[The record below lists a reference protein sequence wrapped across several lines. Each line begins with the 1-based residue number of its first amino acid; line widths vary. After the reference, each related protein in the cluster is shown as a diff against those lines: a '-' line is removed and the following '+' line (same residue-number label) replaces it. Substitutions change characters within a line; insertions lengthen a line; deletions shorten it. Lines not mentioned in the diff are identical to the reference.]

1 MESENSRQVLKIGL
15 PKGSLEKATFEL
27 MKLAGYEVF
36 LDERSFYPTF
46 ADPEMEGVM
55 FRAQEMSIY
64 VENGVVDVGLTGHDW
79 ILENESDVVE
89 VAELVYSKQR
99 RKPATWVL
107 AVEDES
113 PVKAVEDLEG
123 KIVATELKGVTTS
136 FFKKRGVSARI
147 EFSWGAT
154 EVKARL
160 VDAIVE
166 VTETGSSLRANNLR
180 IVEEVLVST
189 TRLIANKTAWA
200 DSWKK
205 KKIENLAL
213 LLEGAIVA
221 SDMVG
226 LKLNVEHDNLG
237 KIIEILPS
245 MKSPTVVPLWE
256 DTTVER
262 QAGNWFAVDTIV
274 EESVVREIIPAL
286 KASGAEGIV
295 EYPLNKVIP

>member
-1 MESENSRQVLKIGL
+1 MESENSRQILIIGL

-27 MKLAGYEVF
+27 MDRAGYEVS
-36 LDERSFYPTF
+36 LDSRSFYPNI

-55 FRAQEMSIY
+55 FRAQEISRY

-79 ILENESDVVE
+79 ILENKSHVVE

-99 RKPATWVL
+99 RKPAKWVL
-107 AVEDES
+107 AVPEES

-123 KIVATELKGVTTS
+123 KIIATELKGVTTS

-200 DSWKK
+200 DPWKK

-213 LLEGAIVA
+213 LLKGAIVA

-226 LKLNVEHDNLG
+226 LKLNVAQDDLG
-237 KIIEILPS
+237 KILAILPA
-245 MKSPTVVPLWE
+245 MKNPTVANLWGT
-256 DTTVER
+256 D
-262 QAGNWFAVDTIV
+262 WLAVDTIV
-274 EESVVREIIPAL
+274 DESVVREIIPAL